1 MAEKEYIEREAFV
14 DHLENAKE
22 ILWRD
27 TSLSSMYA
35 AKLVDIFL
43 ACVKVFPAVDVAPVR
58 HGRWNTGYFHDR
70 VCSRCLHPDNDL
82 NDYAHSYC
90 PNCGAIMDGDTDANG
105 NDNKT
110 PKT

>member
-58 HGRWNTGYFHDR
+58 HGEWQEINGIFS
-70 VCSRCLHPDNDL
+70 CSRCGYSFEHEGYIPFFN
-82 NDYAHSYC
+82 YC
-90 PNCGAIMDGDTDANG
+90 PNCGA
-105 NDNKT
+105 KLC
-110 PKT
+110 